1 MAITH
6 GLVTTNQVKDFKR
19 DGVVLI
25 KDVFRPFIRQAR
37 QAIEENQ
44 ANPSWRER
52 TYKPDDGSAPF
63 FQDYC
68 VWSEFEGYRALV
80 EDSPMS
86 EIAAALMESSTARIF
101 HDHVL
106 VKEPGNSVVT
116 PWHQDKPYYL
126 VTGEQT
132 ISFWIPLDPVP
143 RDRTIEY
150 IAGSHNAGKLYKPQR
165 FDGTDLYE
173 ADPTQPVPDIEANRT
188 AFNIL
193 GWAVEPGDAV
203 AFDFGTLHGAPA
215 NQSEDR
221 RRVISFRWVG
231 DDARFIKR
239 PGSTSP
245 SFPDLSYEDGDK
257 FDGADFPVIFP
268 NKTKASQAGT

>member
-1 MAITH
+1 MCTRLLTDTQITEFS
-6 GLVTTNQVKDFKR
+6 TN
-19 DGVVLI
+19 GVVLI
-25 KDVFRPFIRQAR
+25 KSVFLPYVEQAR
-37 QAIEENQ
+37 VAIEENQ
-44 ANPSWRER
+44 ARPSWRER
-52 TYKPDDGSAPF
+52 TYRPDDGSAPF

-68 VWSEFEGYRALV
+68 VWSQFDGYRALV
-80 EDSPMS
+80 RDSPMA
-86 EIAAALMESSTARIF
+86 ELAAMLMGSSTARIF

-126 VTGEQT
+126 VSGEQT
-132 ISFWIPLDPVP
+132 VSFWVPLDPIP

-150 IAGSHNAGKLYKPQR
+150 IAGSHKAGKLYKPQR

-173 ADPTQPVPDIEANRT
+173 QDDSEPVPDIDIDRS

-215 NQSEDR
+215 NSSTER

-231 DDARFIKR
+231 DDARFVAR
-239 PGSTSP
+239 PGKTSP
-245 SFPDLSYEDGDK
+245 AFPDLHYADGDK
-257 FDGADFPVIFP
+257 FEGAEFPVIFP
-268 NKTKASQAGT
+268 

>member
-1 MAITH
+1 MTYSRHHPSTVQIA
-6 GLVTTNQVKDFKR
+6 DFKR

-25 KDVFRPFIRQAR
+25 KEVFKPYIEQAR
-37 QAIEENQ
+37 VAIEENQ
-44 ANPSWRER
+44 CNPSWRER
-52 TYKPDDGSAPF
+52 TYQPDDGSAPF

-68 VWSEFEGYRALV
+68 VWSKFAGYRDLV
-80 EDSPMS
+80 EDSPMA
-86 EIAAALMESSTARIF
+86 EIAAALMESKTARIF

-132 ISFWIPLDPVP
+132 VSFWLPLDSVP

-150 IAGSHNAGKLYKPQR
+150 IAGSHKTGTLYKPQR

-173 ADPTQPVPDIEANRT
+173 NDPAEQVPDIDANRSG
-188 AFNIL
+188 FNIL

-215 NQSEDR
+215 NHSANR

-231 DDARFIKR
+231 DDACFIKR

-245 SFPDLSYEDGDK
+245 AFPDLNFNDGEK
-257 FDGADFPVIFP
+257 FDGAEFPVIYQ
-268 NKTKASQAGT
+268 TSQAGGD

>member
-1 MAITH
+1 MLTDEQ
-6 GLVTTNQVKDFKR
+6 LNDFKQN
-19 DGVVLI
+19 GVVLI
-25 KDVFRPFIRQAR
+25 KGVFKPFIEDAR
-37 QAIEENQ
+37 QAVEENQ
-44 ANPSWRER
+44 ADPSWRER
-52 TYKPDDGSAPF
+52 TYQPDDGSAPF

-68 VWSEFEGYRALV
+68 VWSKFKGYRKMV
-80 EDSPMS
+80 EESPMS
-86 EIAAALMESSTARIF
+86 ELAAALMRSATARIF

-126 VTGEQT
+126 VTGKQT
-132 ISFWIPLDPVP
+132 VSFWVPLDPVP

-150 IAGSHNAGKLYKPQR
+150 IAGSHQSGKLYKPQR

-173 ADPTQPVPDIEANRT
+173 NDSSEQVPDIDANRSD
-188 AFNIL
+188 FSIL

-215 NQSEDR
+215 NTSKER

-239 PGSTSP
+239 PGKTSP
-245 SFPDLSYEDGDK
+245 AFPDLQYNDGDK
-257 FDGADFPVIFP
+257 FEGNDFPVIFP
-268 NKTKASQAGT
+268 M

>member
-1 MAITH
+1 LLTDTQITEFS
-6 GLVTTNQVKDFKR
+6 TN
-19 DGVVLI
+19 GVVLI
-25 KDVFRPFIRQAR
+25 KSVFLPYVEQAR
-37 QAIEENQ
+37 VAIEENQ
-44 ANPSWRER
+44 ARPSWRER
-52 TYKPDDGSAPF
+52 TYRPDDGSAPF

-68 VWSEFEGYRALV
+68 VWSQFDGYRALV
-80 EDSPMS
+80 RDSPMA
-86 EIAAALMESSTARIF
+86 ELAAMLMGSSTARIF

-126 VTGEQT
+126 VSGEQT
-132 ISFWIPLDPVP
+132 VSFWVPLDPIP

-150 IAGSHNAGKLYKPQR
+150 IAGSHKAGKLYKPQR

-173 ADPTQPVPDIEANRT
+173 QDDSEPVPDIDIDRS

-215 NQSEDR
+215 NSSTER

-231 DDARFIKR
+231 DDARFVAR
-239 PGSTSP
+239 PGKTSP
-245 SFPDLSYEDGDK
+245 AFPDLHYADGDK
-257 FDGADFPVIFP
+257 FEGAEFPVIFP
-268 NKTKASQAGT
+268 